1 MILLNFIRSDILK
14 RAKCFIL
21 VSGDPKDFIA
31 LGLPIGL
38 SLLFAICLPINNQSI
53 AQNPPNP
60 GEIDKIRQRLLLE
73 PVIKLK
79 PGPRPKRTYS
89 PGLGFAGIGAFG
101 ANTGDVFI
109 GASAATAGNRGSSLK
124 DLDGSMSAGFGLGD
138 SLGLV
143 GLEFTFNNGSI
154 KNFGSNGTF
163 DLKAHRIVHSQGT
176 NTIGVALGWKTF
188 GQFKTKASGEAIRP
202 SSAYAVATSYS
213 LLRAN
218 DPVNNMPISFS
229 LGVGG
234 GDFRQGNDSIGV
246 FGGAGVQVHP
256 QIGVGLGWSGVG
268 MNVGASFVP
277 APTLPLTVTTSVSD
291 LTNNSPGGTVFSLS
305 VGYGFNFLPK

>member
-1 MILLNFIRSDILK
+1 MERD
-14 RAKCFIL
+14 KCFIL
-21 VSGDPKDFIA
+21 VGGNPRNFIA

-38 SLLFAICLPINNQSI
+38 SLLFAICLPINDRST

-60 GEIDKIRQRLLLE
+60 GEIDKIRQRLLLEPVIKLKLE

-109 GASAATAGNRGSSLK
+109 GASAATAGNRGNSLK

-143 GLEFTFNNGSI
+143 GLEFTFNNGSV

-268 MNVGASFVP
+268 INVGASFVP